1 MKNFL
6 SGPNGQLFAL
16 LFMSFA
22 AGVMAM
28 VAFEYVLRGNS
39 VWMLYAGVTFIFLVS
54 ISLNAVRFRKTIP
67 S

>member
-6 SGPNGQLFAL
+6 NGPSGQLFAL
-16 LFMSFA
+16 FFMSFA
-22 AGVMAM
+22 AGALAM
-28 VAFEYVLRGNS
+28 VAFESALRSNS